1 MPSEEMVTIT
11 KEQILARIAEK
22 NEPPKL
28 REAVDLAKEA
38 RDYFLNQ
45 ISTAKSDREYIFGIN
60 GLRLY
65 GEYKLISWM
74 FKNLDKG
81 ETVTLNDLIA
91 DLEGHFGKYIESQIK
106 ALGLLRQK
114 MANLNISEETSIAIV
129 VKNSDIEPG
138 IEPGHFVLAAISN
151 NQEMIVDDLSRDRN
165 QDHKCHLIFLY
176 TNRVTCVDHA
186 CSTAR
191 KTSSD
196 LGYGTIRFNIISRV
210 NLNRNLIR
218 DQNGVAQFVIG
229 RDDEGKSITQDL
241 ENYLLCALALGID
254 DRVVRM
260 SVPEKYD

>member
-1 MPSEEMVTIT
+1 MTSEEIVTIS

-28 REAVDLAKEA
+28 KEAVDLAKEA
-38 RDYFLNQ
+38 HDYFLNQ
-45 ISTAKSDREYIFGIN
+45 INTAKSDKEYIFGIN
-60 GLRLY
+60 GLKLY
-65 GEYKLISWM
+65 GEYEMVRWM
-74 FKNLDKG
+74 FDLEKG
-81 ETVTLNDLIA
+81 EVLTLNDLIA
-91 DLEGHFGKYIESQIK
+91 DLEGHFGRYVDSQIK
-106 ALGLLRQK
+106 ALDLLRQK
-114 MANLNISEETSIAIV
+114 MANLNISEETSVAV
-129 VKNSDIEPG
+129 VIKNSDIAPG

-176 TNRVTCVDHA
+176 TNHVACLNHA

-196 LGYGTIRFNIISRV
+196 LGEGIIQLNIISRAK
-210 NLNRNLIR
+210 LSENLIR
-218 DQNGVAQFVIG
+218 DQNDIAQFVIG

-254 DRVVRM
+254 DRVIRV